1 MKTEEPIHMA
11 DKQKVTLFA
20 PDINC
25 GHCQQHISSD
35 LSKYPGIGAVTASPQ
50 TKLVEVEYDPDQ
62 VSLESIKSVLWAA
75 GYPAKEMPADAPK
88 AAITF

>member
-1 MKTEEPIHMA
+1 MA
-11 DKQKVTLFA
+11 DKQKATFFA

-25 GHCQQHISSD
+25 GHCQQHITND
-35 LSKYPGIGAVTASPQ
+35 LGKFPGIGTVSASPQ

-75 GYPAKEMPADAPK
+75 GYPAKEVLADAPK
-88 AAITF
+88 AAITL

>member
-1 MKTEEPIHMA
+1 MA

-25 GHCQQHISSD
+25 GHCQQHITTD
-35 LSKYPGIGAVTASPQ
+35 LGKFPGIGTVSASPQ

-75 GYPAKEMPADAPK
+75 GYPAKEVSQDAPK

>member
-1 MKTEEPIHMA
+1 MA
-11 DKQKVTLFA
+11 ANQKATLFA

-25 GHCQQHISSD
+25 GHCQQHISAD
-35 LSKYPGIGAVTASPQ
+35 LGKLAGIGSVSASPQ

-75 GYPAKEMPADAPK
+75 GYPAKEVPADGPK
-88 AAITF
+88 AAITL

>member
-1 MKTEEPIHMA
+1 MA
-11 DKQKVTLFA
+11 DKQKATLFA

-25 GHCQQHISSD
+25 GHCQQHITTD
-35 LSKYPGIGAVTASPQ
+35 LGKFPGIGSVTASPQ

-75 GYPAKEMPADAPK
+75 GYPAKEVSEDAPK
-88 AAITF
+88 AAITL

>member
-1 MKTEEPIHMA
+1 MA
-11 DKQKVTLFA
+11 DKQTATLFA

-25 GHCQQHISSD
+25 GHCQAHITSD
-35 LSKYPGIGAVTASPQ
+35 LGKFPGIGTVTASPQ

-75 GYPAKEMPADAPK
+75 GYPAKEVPAEGRK
-88 AAITF
+88 ASITL

>member
-1 MKTEEPIHMA
+1 MA
-11 DKQKVTLFA
+11 DTQTATLFA

-25 GHCQQHISSD
+25 GHCQQHISQD
-35 LSKYPGIGAVTASPQ
+35 LGKFPGIGKVTASPQ

-75 GYPAKEMPADAPK
+75 GYPAREVPITETKP
-88 AAITF
+88 AITL

>member
-1 MKTEEPIHMA
+1 MA
-11 DKQKVTLFA
+11 DTQKATLFA

-25 GHCQQHISSD
+25 GHCQQHITTD
-35 LSKYPGIGAVTASPQ
+35 LGKFPGIGTVTASPQ

-75 GYPAKEMPADAPK
+75 GYPAKEVSEDAPK
-88 AAITF
+88 ASITL